1 MIDWILDRDHPFSTY
16 EAFSE
21 KLTFLT
27 PWYAYLCIRVY
38 EIVVFWETFVTL
50 DKRRQEKITFDH
62 YHFQGSFRMTHRI
75 YDSNMNNGWQNFLRY
90 LSALKKVDRER
101 RWKKASIMHQYAN
114 ACWNC
119 HCLLGKMQMIYSEN
133 RNILRKFECQNFTC
147 CLFCCFS
154 LDFLLYCIRFFVS
167 YSLFQKSHHTNW
179 AQTTAIFDE
188 EKMNPGSL
196 GTKKLC

>member
-90 LSALKKVDRER
+90 LSALKKWIGRGDEKRLPLCISMLMLAEIATAFLEKC
-101 RWKKASIMHQYAN
+101 RWYTVK
-114 ACWNC
+114 
-119 HCLLGKMQMIYSEN
+119 
-133 RNILRKFECQNFTC
+133 T
-147 CLFCCFS
+147 
-154 LDFLLYCIRFFVS
+154 
-167 YSLFQKSHHTNW
+167 
-179 AQTTAIFDE
+179 
-188 EKMNPGSL
+188 
-196 GTKKLC
+196 GTF